1 MQDIQEGGDRIASR
15 LPNLRLLNKSIVKER
30 DGALLFL
37 VHAAP
42 SIAAF
47 GFFPSR
53 CARDVEPHF
62 RELVSPGRGLL
73 ALPRCGAI
81 LAVGLARVSD
91 RKFDRD
97 FVATGKVG
105 VGYLRV
111 RDFERGTVLHIER
124 DLSLAELGL
133 APIPAAQRVFLVLKG
148 CAVPVLEDFAEAFIV
163 LFQVSRYPLCP
174 AASSLP
180 LVESRP
186 AEGPLN
192 SAAGFSPRSLE
203 RLCSTVRH
211 RCCSSRG

>member
-15 LPNLRLLNKSIVKER
+15 LTDLRLLNQSIVEER

-47 GFFPSR
+47 GFFPRR
-53 CARDVEPHF
+53 CAGNVEPHL
-62 RELVSPGRGLL
+62 RELVSPGRGLP
-73 ALPRCGAI
+73 ALPWCGTI

-91 RKFDRD
+91 REFDSD
-97 FVATGKVG
+97 FVATRKVG

-111 RDFERGTVLHIER
+111 GDFERGTVLHVER

-148 CAVPVLEDFAEAFIV
+148 CAVPVLEDFAEALIV
-163 LFQVSRYPLCP
+163 LF
-174 AASSLP
+174 
-180 LVESRP
+180 
-186 AEGPLN
+186 
-192 SAAGFSPRSLE
+192 
-203 RLCSTVRH
+203 
-211 RCCSSRG
+211 